1 MKNRTIQK
9 ASIILLTI
17 ILILTFAACGTKE
30 EPTQPNTTK
39 TNTTTEEQTTEEQT
53 TEGPVTMTV
62 TCKTTTSEGKLLTK
76 CAATYA
82 NGQNLV
88 PEITWTEVPGA
99 KAYAVYMLDESAN
112 NWLHM
117 MAVTTNTTIKE
128 GEAIQGQYIGPYPPS
143 GNHNYVIYVLALET
157 APTSLPG
164 DFNATNPG
172 IATLKES
179 LGTILAQASATVTYA
194 NGDNNV

>member
-1 MKNRTIQK
+1 MKTVKK
-9 ASIILLTI
+9 ATVILLTLT
-17 ILILTFAACGTKE
+17 LILTFAACGTKE
-30 EPTQPNTTK
+30 EPTEPITTK
-39 TNTTTEEQTTEEQT
+39 TNTTTEEKTTEEQT
-53 TEGPVTMTV
+53 TEGAKTMTV
-62 TCKTTTSEGKLLTK
+62 TCKSTTSEGKLLTK

-88 PEITWTEVPGA
+88 PEITWDDVPNA

-117 MAVTTNTTIKE
+117 MAVTTTTTIKE

-143 GNHNYVIYVLALET
+143 GNHSYVIYVLALET
-157 APTSLPG
+157 APASLPG
-164 DFNATNPG
+164 NFNATNPG
-172 IATLKES
+172 IATLSQS
-179 LGTILAQASATVTYA
+179 LGTILAQASTTVTYA

>member
-1 MKNRTIQK
+1 MKTVKK
-9 ASIILLTI
+9 ATVILLTLT
-17 ILILTFAACGTKE
+17 LILTFAACGTKE
-30 EPTQPNTTK
+30 EPTEQKTTNITTTK
-39 TNTTTEEQTTEEQT
+39 QEKTTEEQTK
-53 TEGPVTMTV
+53 EGAKTMTV
-62 TCKTTTSEGKLLTK
+62 TCKSTTSEGKLLTK

-88 PEITWTEVPGA
+88 PEITWDEVPNA

-143 GNHNYVIYVLALET
+143 GNHSYVIYVLALET
-157 APTSLPG
+157 APASLPG

-172 IATLKES
+172 IATLSQS
-179 LGTILAQASATVTYA
+179 LGTILAQASTTVTYA

>member
-1 MKNRTIQK
+1 
-9 ASIILLTI
+9 
-17 ILILTFAACGTKE
+17 
-30 EPTQPNTTK
+30 
-39 TNTTTEEQTTEEQT
+39 
-53 TEGPVTMTV
+53 MTV
-62 TCKTTTSEGKLLTK
+62 TCKSTTSEGKLLTK

-88 PEITWTEVPGA
+88 PEITWDEVPNA

-117 MAVTTNTTIKE
+117 MAVTTSTTIKE

-143 GNHNYVIYVLALET
+143 GNHSYVIYVLALET
-157 APTSLPG
+157 APASLPG

-172 IATLKES
+172 IATLS
-179 LGTILAQASATVTYA
+179 QNLGTILAQASTTVTYA

>member
-117 MAVTTNTTIKE
+117 TAITTKAGIKE

-143 GNHNYVIYVLALET
+143 GNHSYVIYVLALET

-164 DFNATNPG
+164 NFNSTNSG
-172 IATLKES
+172 IDTLKES
-179 LGTILAQASATVTYA
+179 LGTILAQASVTVTYA

>member
-62 TCKTTTSEGKLLTK
+62 TCKSTTSEGKLLTK

-143 GNHNYVIYVLALET
+143 GNHSYVIYVLALET
-157 APTSLPG
+157 APASLPG
-164 DFNATNPG
+164 NFNSTNSG
-172 IATLKES
+172 IDTLKES

>member
-1 MKNRTIQK
+1 MKTIKK
-9 ASIILLTI
+9 ATIILLTLT
-17 ILILTFAACGTKE
+17 LILTFAACGTKE
-30 EPTQPNTTK
+30 EPTEPETTNAS
-39 TNTTTEEQTTEEQT
+39 TTTTTEEKTTEEQT
-53 TEGPVTMTV
+53 TEGAKTMTV
-62 TCKTTTSEGKLLTK
+62 TCKSTTSEGKLLTK

-88 PEITWTEVPGA
+88 PEITWDEVPNA

-117 MAVTTNTTIKE
+117 MAVTTSTTIKE

-143 GNHNYVIYVLALET
+143 GNHSYVIYVLALET
-157 APTSLPG
+157 APASLPG
-164 DFNATNPG
+164 NFNATNPG
-172 IATLKES
+172 ISVLS
-179 LGTILAQASATVTYA
+179 QNLGTILAQASTTVTYA

>member
-1 MKNRTIQK
+1 MNK
-9 ASIILLTI
+9 AIKTTAVTLLIISIL
-17 ILILTFAACGTKE
+17 LTFAACGTKE
-30 EPTQPNTTK
+30 EPTEPITTK
-39 TNTTTEEQTTEEQT
+39 TNTTAEEKTTEEQT
-53 TEGPVTMTV
+53 TEGAKIMTV
-62 TCKTTTSEGKLLTK
+62 TCKSTTSEGKLLTK

-88 PEITWTEVPGA
+88 PEITWDEVPNA
-99 KAYAVYMLDESAN
+99 RAYAVYMLDESAN

-143 GNHNYVIYVLALET
+143 GNHSYVIYVLALET
-157 APTSLPG
+157 APVSLPG
-164 DFNATNPG
+164 NFNSTNPG
-172 IATLKES
+172 IATLSQS
-179 LGTILAQASATVTYA
+179 LGTILAQASTPVTYA

>member
-1 MKNRTIQK
+1 MNK
-9 ASIILLTI
+9 AIKTTAVTLLIISIL
-17 ILILTFAACGTKE
+17 LTFAACGTKE
-30 EPTQPNTTK
+30 EPTEQKTTNIATTK
-39 TNTTTEEQTTEEQT
+39 QEKTTEEQT
-53 TEGPVTMTV
+53 TEGAKTMTV
-62 TCKTTTSEGKLLTK
+62 TCKSTTSEGKLLTK

-88 PEITWTEVPGA
+88 PEITWDEVPNA
-99 KAYAVYMLDESAN
+99 RAYAVYMLDESAN

-143 GNHNYVIYVLALET
+143 GNHSYVIYVLALET
-157 APTSLPG
+157 APASLPG
-164 DFNATNPG
+164 NFNATNPG
-172 IATLKES
+172 ISTLSQS
-179 LGTILAQASATVTYA
+179 LGTILAQASTTVTYA